1 MNSTKI
7 ASTLFVALGIAS
19 SPAAMSQGS
28 SDMIDIK
35 TASELRE
42 LFSNKTFK
50 GSAFTAHYRSD
61 GKGQIVRQNGKPE
74 QATWKIK
81 GEDQVCIES
90 ISPSHTSNNC
100 FRYQR
105 HKQNRAWVTQI
116 NAASNASYM
125 FTLEDGIPKF

>member
-1 MNSTKI
+1 MNSKDV
-7 ASTLFVALGIAS
+7 ASALFVALGIAS
-19 SPAAMSQGS
+19 SSAAISQGS
-28 SDMIDIK
+28 NDMLEIK
-35 TASELRE
+35 TAGELRE

-61 GKGQIVRQNGKPE
+61 GKGQIIRPNHRPE
-74 QATWKIK
+74 PANWKIK
-81 GEDQVCIES
+81 GEDQVCIE
-90 ISPSHTSNNC
+90 IMGANLTTNNC

-105 HKQNRAWVTQI
+105 HKKNPAWVTQI